1 MRSILVATV
10 AAFTLLNVLVSAYM
24 SYNTV
29 KLAVDKCRCAVKNAY
44 WFIIVIYFLSSGIF
58 LLYALL
64 VVSGL
69 LEGKF
74 FLPLLVG
81 YLVATFVYVGGSF
94 TYTGYLKSNE
104 CGCVGKNYTKL
115 LRIIT
120 VFRMLMAI
128 IMVIALATWGAYVL
142 LRKSFVSRK

>member
-1 MRSILVATV
+1 MRSIIVAVV
-10 AAFTLLNVLVSAYM
+10 AGFTLMNVLVSAYM

-64 VVSGL
+64 VISGL
-69 LEGKF
+69 LKGAWF
-74 FLPLLVG
+74 VHLLVV

-94 TYTGYLKSNE
+94 TYTNYLKGQE
-104 CGCVGKNYTKL
+104 CRCVGTHYTKVL
-115 LRIIT
+115 HIIT

-128 IMVIALATWGAYVL
+128 ITAIALATWGAYVF